1 MTSIVDI
8 RDSSRP
14 RLNLIVGAIA
24 LTILLTGV
32 FALGTFLIIRHICY
46 YDARPWLC
54 LGGTVSVLFITFVVR
69 LFRWCGW
76 KHLLLCLI
84 PSLGIPLFVLS
95 QLFHVGFDELEMYM
109 TLGVLVGIIV
119 GPGLLGMGIASWV
132 GLYTNTA
139 KRRWVAVLGAVVV
152 VASVPAVQ
160 WLGWNVYAW
169 YTSAHAETAGKAHL
183 RAKAQELNYT
193 HVVPTLETPIS
204 KGKNLIWC
212 ATFQVAWNELC
223 TLAGEDIRMD
233 AEDAS
238 VALLNRKEV
247 KREHLDAGT
256 YYVKAGSADNGGFD
270 KISQD
275 LNDKFK
281 GAASPE
287 LLPAKSALPAGAFM
301 AYAYLF
307 ANLPF
312 EWAFDRHDFPLD
324 FGGTKVESFGIAQY
338 MKSHEKERLATTQLL
353 IYSNNEKD
361 VIIELKTRRTDHRLY
376 LAMVPP
382 LATLG
387 ETAKDVLSR
396 VKRIEPSSLREMM
409 SLIVPVIDFDL
420 TRDYEEL
427 TDRPLRVRK
436 FDGQPIVIAKQ
447 QIRFKLDERG
457 AVLKSEAII
466 MTLGA
471 SPDLVFNKPFL
482 VLLQYQDNEMPYFA
496 AWIDNPELLIRK

>member
-8 RDSSRP
+8 REPSRL
-14 RLNLIVGAIA
+14 RTNLLVGSIVLA
-24 LTILLTGV
+24 ILLTGGLS
-32 FALGTFLIIRHICY
+32 LGIFLTIRLNS
-46 YDARPWLC
+46 YDVRPWLY
-54 LGGTVSVLFITFVVR
+54 LGGPVSVLFIAFVVR

-76 KHLLLCLI
+76 KHLLLCSI
-84 PSLGIPLFVLS
+84 PSLCSTLFVFSRL
-95 QLFHVGFDELEMYM
+95 LYIGFDDSEMYM
-109 TLGVLVGIIV
+109 PLGVLAGTIV
-119 GPGLLGMGIASWV
+119 GSGLLGMGIASWV

-139 KRRWVAVLGAVVV
+139 KRRWIAVLGAVVV
-152 VASVPAVQ
+152 VASVPALQ

-169 YTSAHAETAGKAHL
+169 YASAHAETAGKAHL

-193 HVVPTLETPIS
+193 HVVPTLDTPIS

-223 TLAGEDIRMD
+223 ILAGEDIRMEP
-233 AEDAS
+233 EDPS
-238 VALLNRKEV
+238 VVLLNRKVV
-247 KREHLDAGT
+247 KKEHLDAGT

-270 KISQD
+270 KIMQD

-312 EWAFDRHDFPLD
+312 EWAFDRHEFSFK
-324 FGGTKVESFGIAQY
+324 FGGTNVESFGIAQY
-338 MKSHEKERLATTQLL
+338 MESHKKERLAAPQIL

-361 VIIELKTRRTDHRLY
+361 VIIELKTRRTDHHLY

-382 LATLG
+382 LANLG

-396 VKRIEPSSLREMM
+396 VKRVEPSSLREMM

-427 TDRPLRVRK
+427 TGRPLRGKK
-436 FDGQPIVIAKQ
+436 FDGQPIGIAKQ

-466 MTLGA
+466 ETLGA

-482 VLLQYQDNEMPYFA
+482 VLLQYQDNEMPYFV